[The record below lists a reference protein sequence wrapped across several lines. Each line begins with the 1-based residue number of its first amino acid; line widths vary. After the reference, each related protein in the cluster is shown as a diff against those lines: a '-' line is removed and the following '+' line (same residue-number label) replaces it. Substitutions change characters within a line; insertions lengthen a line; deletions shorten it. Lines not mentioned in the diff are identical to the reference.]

1 MVSCKKAPAWPL
13 PLSSNRLIF
22 EDCRHAP
29 QDPQLRGQAYKIT
42 LYLKSDSYF
51 SYIEICWWTLPIK
64 ATARLIFTSD
74 GVGVR
79 VRVVIRSIGVNNLVK
94 TAFCFHLRLHHSW
107 SSENWV
113 VGVTSRS
120 RRTKSITK
128 HGNLH
133 WDWFILRL
141 LLPTPTIWFSLDCKQ
156 WSCKQSQTKMEMFWF
171 F

>member
-13 PLSSNRLIF
+13 PLSSNQLIF

-74 GVGVR
+74 GVAVR
-79 VRVVIRSIGVNNLVK
+79 VRVVIRSIGVNNLVE
-94 TAFCFHLRLHHSW
+94 TAFSFHLQLHHPW

-113 VGVTSRS
+113 VRVTSRS
-120 RRTKSITK
+120 RITKSITK
-128 HGNLH
+128 HGNVH

-141 LLPTPTIWFSLDCKQ
+141 LLPTPTIWFSLDKQ
-156 WSCKQSQTKMEMFWF
+156 WSCKQSQMKMEMFWF